1 MCLYPTLTVWSE
13 KLLTLNV
20 TLVQATVGK
29 VVLYT
34 TYMASVHEFYVCR
47 LTSSEHCSDLVN
59 MSSLHMQVSIIIAP
73 YLSLY
78 FYLIFSSL
86 YHRYLHV
93 IHVLLVEG

>member
-29 VVLYT
+29 VVPYT
-34 TYMASVHEFYVCR
+34 TYMASVHDFNKFYVCR

-59 MSSLHMQVSIIIAP
+59 MSLHIQVSII
-73 YLSLY
+73 
-78 FYLIFSSL
+78 
-86 YHRYLHV
+86 
-93 IHVLLVEG
+93 